1 MITGKTLNKLTPE
14 ATINQIISS
23 YRNAAKLLNSIGMK
37 PEQHR
42 DQTLRSV
49 CQQRQWNEEEL
60 LRWIKKNHA
69 KPECIKSVPENP
81 DFKEDLSHW
90 CSWLSKS
97 IQPCIPE
104 LLSDIENDLPRV
116 QLVHGN
122 QYTWLKDIE
131 WHFYKLNE
139 QLKRYFFLEKGTL
152 YPLAIELND
161 RRESILYGKVKDL
174 IRSLEILESDHPKI
188 LKEMNKIEKYSDG
201 FRHPA
206 GACSTLRIMNEN
218 LADLSA
224 QLKNYFSIEQE
235 KLFPLIKGQLHSK

>member
-1 MITGKTLNKLTPE
+1 MSSGKTLRNLTPE
-14 ATINQIISS
+14 TTIDQIISADK
-23 YRNAAKLLNSIGMK
+23 NTGNLLTSIGMK
-37 PEQHR
+37 PELYPN
-42 DQTLRSV
+42 QTLRSV
-49 CQQRQWNEEEL
+49 CQQHKWNEEEL
-60 LRWIKKNHA
+60 LTWIMKNQDNQ
-69 KPECIKSVPENP
+69 ECIKNESQNP
-81 DFKEDLSHW
+81 NFGEDVAKW

-97 IQPCIPE
+97 IQPCIRE

-131 WHFYKLNE
+131 WHFHKLNE
-139 QLKRYFFLEKGTL
+139 RLNRYFFLEEETL
-152 YPLAIELND
+152 YPLAIELNN

-188 LKEMNKIEKYSDG
+188 LNEINKIEEFSDG

-206 GACSTLRIMNEN
+206 GACSTLRIMNKN

-224 QLKNYFSIEQE
+224 QLKRYFSIEHEQ
-235 KLFPLIKGQLHSK
+235 LFPLIKGQLHST